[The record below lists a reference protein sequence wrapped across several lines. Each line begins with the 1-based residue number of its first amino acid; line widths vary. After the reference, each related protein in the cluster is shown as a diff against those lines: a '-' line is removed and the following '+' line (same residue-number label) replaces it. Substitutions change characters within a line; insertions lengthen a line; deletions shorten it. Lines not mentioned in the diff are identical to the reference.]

1 MAGSRDA
8 ACLRIILSSHRWGD
22 TEGTRYRMTEIKRII
37 LLAQDYIIV
46 LSVHIFDDFGYIRL
60 SVTDIGGNL
69 ELEDGTI
76 ATL

>member
-8 ACLRIILSSHRWGD
+8 AGLSIVLDGNRWGD
-22 TEGTRYRMTEIKRII
+22 TEGTRYRMAEIKRII

-76 ATL
+76 STL